1 MSTGEEQKPLSQEK
15 KRNKI
20 KTESTHLGLDFYAG
34 NDVKNSKD
42 QEKKLV
48 FLGRLVFWL
57 QKEWQGKQN
66 RL

>member
-48 FLGRLVFWL
+48 FLGRLVFW
-57 QKEWQGKQN
+57 
-66 RL
+66 